1 MGSTSW
7 SPQAQKSE
15 PRLDIFFLYVGRL
28 WGPQILMELT
38 ELVLKWTFSS
48 DRQDR
53 CKPSMLTSFM
63 WHGRAACHFHSPRE
77 VSAQKQKV
85 LPKDMPTAGET
96 DGLGPKSRMRATDG
110 APSAQDW
117 LSQIPAWLLYKLR
130 LPVSRV

>member
-15 PRLDIFFLYVGRL
+15 PRLDIFFLYVGL

-38 ELVLKWTFSS
+38 ELILKWMFSS

-63 WHGRAACHFHSPRE
+63 WHGKAAWHSHSPRE
-77 VSAQKQKV
+77 ISAQKQKV
-85 LPKDMPTAGET
+85 PPKGHANSRGNRWFRTEEQNE
-96 DGLGPKSRMRATDG
+96 GPRLAFPDPCL
-110 APSAQDW
+110 AP
-117 LSQIPAWLLYKLR
+117 L
-130 LPVSRV
+130 